1 MLVRLSLSFI
11 SRFRRKAHLLFSSST
26 LGKQASSRF
35 LSHSVQFPNQ
45 TSSLARSQFVP
56 SFCQACT
63 IRHPSRS
70 DHLDHASLCLGP
82 FFYEMLMIVDVDAA
96 VGHSFIESQTDH
108 YRYRSDFSEFGLKG
122 HKEIHC
128 IGPKSHFCSLQCGT
142 IRKPLGQ
149 VAGML
154 EEKKYIVSVLN
165 RTFAPYSVEP
175 SLP

>member
-1 MLVRLSLSFI
+1 MLVLVLSAKEESKLAADFSVTQFSFLTKLLLWHGRNSYRRSAKLAQVVIHRGLII
-11 SRFRRKAHLLFSSST
+11 SIMQVSA
-26 LGKQASSRF
+26 LG
-35 LSHSVQFPNQ
+35 H
-45 TSSLARSQFVP
+45 
-56 SFCQACT
+56 
-63 IRHPSRS
+63 
-70 DHLDHASLCLGP
+70 

-142 IRKPLGQ
+142 IRKPLGR
-149 VAGML
+149 VAGIL
-154 EEKKYIVSVLN
+154 EEKKCIASVLN